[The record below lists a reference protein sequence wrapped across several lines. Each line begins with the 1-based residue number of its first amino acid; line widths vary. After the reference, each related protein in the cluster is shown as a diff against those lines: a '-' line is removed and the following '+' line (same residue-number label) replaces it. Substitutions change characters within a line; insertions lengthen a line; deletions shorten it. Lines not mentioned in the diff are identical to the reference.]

1 MALSNPNLEAILQ
14 VLPVAAS
21 VEDQNGNILAWNA
34 DAAKL
39 FGWSAQEVLHRPGPY
54 WPDEAWTFRQNLW
67 KKTTA
72 SPHEFEIDL
81 KNCNG
86 DIVHTRLRAALL
98 TLSAQE
104 QVLLLTFR
112 SGPESPALTETL
124 VKSQAT
130 LSTLLAN
137 LPGAAYRCRNDP
149 QWKMEFISQ
158 GCYTLTGYPPEDF
171 INNRKRSFADIIL
184 PEDRQQVWEQVQE
197 AVEEHRPY
205 QLVYRI
211 RNADGRVRWVW
222 EQGRGIFDASGRLQA
237 LEGYISDITDLK
249 QREEEL
255 EVITNL
261 SHALRS
267 ARSRH
272 EVYPIILARLN
283 RHLNAEGV
291 ILVSYDPANK
301 EIIYEKGLGCFEDL
315 AGKHTSSERGI
326 LGWVIANAQ
335 VHLVDQVTP
344 DLDPDLV
351 FSPTVQ
357 SLLAV
362 PLIDHE
368 QTLGALAVAR
378 SHSFSLNEVRLVTAI
393 ADIAAVTLRRVILAE
408 QTEKRLNQ
416 MTALRTI
423 ETAINANLDL
433 RFTLNILLDQVIHR
447 LNVDAVDIWIYHEQS
462 GRLSYSGGYGF
473 RGLNIRTTP
482 LQLEYSLPGIVAR
495 RGTPLF
501 IPDLRES
508 ETPTHHSVPLE
519 EEGFIA
525 YYGLPLIS
533 RGRLHGVLELFHR
546 KPLSLDSD
554 QKEFLE
560 SLVSTTAIAIDNAR
574 LIEDLKR
581 SNIELIQAYDETIL
595 GWSLALEMRDSSTEN
610 HTRRVAEMTVR
621 LAQAMGI
628 SGEDL
633 VQIRRGAILHD
644 IGKMAIPDHI
654 LRKTGSLTEEEAAIM
669 RLHPLF
675 ARQMLESIAFLRPA
689 LAIPTYHHERWDG
702 TGYPFGLKG
711 EEIPLPARIF
721 AIVDVW
727 DALRHDRPY
736 RAAWPEEKVRA
747 YLQEESGGHFDPQVV
762 EHFLRLLDSLEGE
775 EI

>member
-1 MALSNPNLEAILQ
+1 MVTHHLDLGALAQALPIPASIEDRQGYVLGWNARAENLLGWPAEEILKQPAPYWGDEFMTRETLWNSNPPAQFPIRIALKTQ
-14 VLPVAAS
+14 SGV
-21 VEDQNGNILAWNA
+21 
-34 DAAKL
+34 AKL
-39 FGWSAQEVLHRPGPY
+39 
-54 WPDEAWTFRQNLW
+54 
-67 KKTTA
+67 
-72 SPHEFEIDL
+72 
-81 KNCNG
+81 
-86 DIVHTRLRAALL
+86 VHLRAAVLSLL
-98 TLSAQE
+98 PQDD
-104 QVLLLTFR
+104 VLLLTFEPI
-112 SGPESPALTETL
+112 PENSSLSDPLTT
-124 VKSQAT
+124 SQAT

-137 LPGAAYRCRNDP
+137 LPGAAYRCRNDS
-149 QWKMEFISQ
+149 QWSMEFISR
-158 GCYTLTGYPPEDF
+158 GCYALTGYPPEDF
-171 INNRKRSFADIIL
+171 IQNQKRSFADIIL
-184 PEDRQQVWEQVQE
+184 PEDRQQVWEQVQ
-197 AVEEHRPY
+197 AAIDQHQPY
-205 QLVYRI
+205 QLIYRI
-211 RNADGRVRWVW
+211 RNADGQIRWVW
-222 EQGRGIFDASGRLQA
+222 EQGRGIYDPNGHLEA

-255 EVITNL
+255 EIITSL

-267 ARSRH
+267 ARSQY

-283 RHLNAEGV
+283 RLLNAEG
-291 ILVSYDPANK
+291 IALTIYNSEAN
-301 EIIYEKGLGCFEDL
+301 EIIIEKALGCFESL
-315 AGKHTSSERGI
+315 TGKRLSPEYGI
-326 LGWVIANAQ
+326 LGKVVSNGQMQFIE
-335 VHLVDQVTP
+335 QVTSSI
-344 DLDPDLV
+344 DPELAL
-351 FSPTVQ
+351 PGTVH
-357 SLLAV
+357 SLLAI

-368 QTLGALAVAR
+368 QTLGATIIAR
-378 SHSFSLNEVRLVTAI
+378 NRSFTLSEVRLVNAI
-393 ADIAAVTLRRVILAE
+393 ADITAVTLRRVMLAE

-416 MTALRTI
+416 MSALRTI

-447 LNVDAVDIWIYHEQS
+447 LNLDAADVWLYHEQS
-462 GRLSYSGGYGF
+462 GRLSYGGGYGF
-473 RGLNIRTTP
+473 RGLNIRTAP
-482 LQLEYSLPGIVAR
+482 LQLEYSLPGLVAKN
-495 RGTPLF
+495 GSPLF
-501 IPDLRES
+501 IPDLRKS
-508 ETPTHHSVPLE
+508 NISIRHTVPLE

-533 RGRLHGVLELFHR
+533 RRRLHGVLELFHR
-546 KPLSLDSD
+546 KPLKLSND

-581 SNIELIQAYDETIL
+581 TNAELVQAYDETIL

-610 HTRRVAEMTVR
+610 HTRRVTEMTVR

-628 SGEDL
+628 TGEDL
-633 VQIRRGAILHD
+633 TQIRRGAILHD

-721 AIVDVW
+721 AVVDVW

-736 RAAWPEEKVRA
+736 RTAWPEEKVRA
-747 YLQEESGGHFDPQVV
+747 YLREEAGSHFDPKVV
-762 EHFLRLLDSLEGE
+762 ESFLQLLDNLKGE
-775 EI
+775 DL

>member
-1 MALSNPNLEAILQ
+1 MASRNPNLEAILHA
-14 VLPVAAS
+14 LPIAAS
-21 VEDQNGNILAWNA
+21 VEDRNGNVLAWNTEA
-34 DAAKL
+34 TAL
-39 FGWSAQEVLHRPGPY
+39 FGWSAEEVLYKAAPY
-54 WPDEAWTFRQNLW
+54 WPEETEALRQTLW
-67 KKTTA
+67 KKTSTF
-72 SPHEFEIDL
+72 PHSFEINL
-81 KNCNG
+81 KNRNG
-86 DIVHTRLRAALL
+86 NIVHSHLRASLL
-98 TLSAQE
+98 NLPAQE
-104 QVLLLTFR
+104 QMLLLTF
-112 SGPESPALTETL
+112 ESVSEKPVSSETL
-124 VKSQAT
+124 MESQAT

-149 QWKMEFISQ
+149 KWSMEFISQ
-158 GCYTLTGYPPEDF
+158 GCYALTGYPPEDF
-171 INNRKRSFADIIL
+171 TLNQKRSFADIIL

-197 AVEEHRPY
+197 AIDQRRPY

-222 EQGRGIFDASGRLQA
+222 EQGRGIFDSSGRLQA

-255 EVITNL
+255 EVITSL
-261 SHALRS
+261 SHALRC
-267 ARSRH
+267 ARSRY

-291 ILVSYDPANK
+291 ALVSYNPSTG
-301 EIIYEKGLGCFEDL
+301 EIAYEKALGCFETL
-315 AGKHTSSERGI
+315 AGKRVSSERGI
-326 LGWVIANAQ
+326 LGWVISNAQ
-335 VHLVDQVTP
+335 VQLVDQVTP
-344 DLDPDLV
+344 DLDPDLAL
-351 FSPTVQ
+351 PQTVQ
-357 SLLAV
+357 SLLAI

-378 SHSFSLNEVRLVTAI
+378 SRSFSLNEVRLVNAI
-393 ADIAAVTLRRVILAE
+393 ADITAVTLRRVILAE

-416 MTALRTI
+416 MSALRTI

-447 LNVDAVDIWIYHEQS
+447 LNLDAVDIWLYHEQS
-462 GRLSYSGGYGF
+462 GRLSYGGGYGF

-482 LQLEYSLPGIVAR
+482 LQLEYSLPGMVAK

-501 IPDLRES
+501 IPDLRNS
-508 ETPTHHSVPLE
+508 EIPIHHSIPLE
-519 EEGFIA
+519 EEGFVA

-533 RGRLHGVLELFHR
+533 RSRLHGVLELFHR
-546 KPLSLDSD
+546 KPLSLSSE

-581 SNIELIQAYDETIL
+581 TNAELVQAYDETIL

-610 HTRRVAEMTVR
+610 HTRRVTEMTVR

-633 VQIRRGAILHD
+633 VHIRRGAILHD

-711 EEIPLPARIF
+711 EEIPLSARIF

-736 RAAWPEEKVRA
+736 RAAWPEEKVRV
-747 YLQEESGGHFDPQVV
+747 YLREESGSHFDPQVV
-762 EHFLRLLDSLEGE
+762 EHFLQLLDSLEGE
-775 EI
+775 DI